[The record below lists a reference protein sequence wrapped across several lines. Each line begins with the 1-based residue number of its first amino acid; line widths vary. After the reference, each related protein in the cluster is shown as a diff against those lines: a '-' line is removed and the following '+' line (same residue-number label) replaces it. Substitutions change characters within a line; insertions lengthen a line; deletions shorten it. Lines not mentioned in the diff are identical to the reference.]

1 MASKVTSRLIVI
13 DASIARSAGPENATH
28 PTSKSC
34 RDFLLSVLE
43 VCHRAAFSKELKE
56 GWRKHQSSFARQW
69 MTSMFARKKID
80 SIESEPDD
88 KLRSLI
94 QKIGKENDRNAMLKD
109 VHLVEAA
116 SSADGIVASLDER
129 VRTLF
134 RPRSTGN
141 PWNAFSLQRQEEE
154 PIHCKSFRE
163 GIRRR
168 SDGSTCALDE

>member
-34 RDFLLSVLE
+34 RDFLLSVLD

-56 GWRKHQSSFARQW
+56 EWREHQSGFARQW
-69 MTSMFARKKID
+69 KTSMFARKKIESID
-80 SIESEPDD
+80 SKPND

-94 QKIGKENDRNAMLKD
+94 QEIGKENVRDAMLKD

-116 SSADGIVASLDER
+116 SSSDGIVASLDET
-129 VRTLF
+129 VRNLF
-134 RPRSTGN
+134 RMHAKSIASIGATCWVN
-141 PWNAFSLQRQEEE
+141 PTVAEEE
-154 PIHCKSFRE
+154 SVEWLQAGAPSESNRQL
-163 GIRRR
+163 GQ
-168 SDGSTCALDE
+168 